1 MYENLRGKSCV
12 RFTAELASS
21 APVPGGGSVT
31 ALLGALSA
39 SLCAMAANIS
49 RGKAKE
55 PAVGEALRNAT
66 ERAEALRRELLKL
79 IDADAKA
86 FLRISPGGSGGGTA
100 SGSSG
105 QSLRGDRMG

>member
-39 SLCAMAANIS
+39 
-49 RGKAKE
+49 
-55 PAVGEALRNAT
+55 
-66 ERAEALRRELLKL
+66 
-79 IDADAKA
+79 
-86 FLRISPGGSGGGTA
+86 
-100 SGSSG
+100 
-105 QSLRGDRMG
+105 

>member
-49 RGKAKE
+49 RGKAKS
-55 PAVGEALRNAT
+55 ARRFAT
-66 ERAEALRRELLKL
+66 RRSVPK
-79 IDADAKA
+79 
-86 FLRISPGGSGGGTA
+86 PCGGSC
-100 SGSSG
+100 
-105 QSLRGDRMG
+105 

>member
-55 PAVGEALRNAT
+55 PAVGEALTAAAYGRPLPRLA
-66 ERAEALRRELLKL
+66 RKAL
-79 IDADAKA
+79 
-86 FLRISPGGSGGGTA
+86 TA
-100 SGSSG
+100 AG
-105 QSLRGDRMG
+105 